1 MKIKRKGEI
10 VEIELKDIQEGDEEV
25 TPEATP
31 ESTPETTPEAA
42 PELTPKPTAQ
52 EKADLDAATVEKV
65 SKSIEDKITQAFK
78 DLQENPVKKS
88 PVYHKEEVTLEKS
101 VMETEPYL
109 RSKRPFVKLSPKMDN
124 FIEGVRA
131 MARNDMVGMMK
142 YMGAKTK
149 ALGESNDETGGY
161 LVPEEFQAEIV
172 RYVDEATIV
181 RPRARVFNMTRDS
194 LTLPTLVQSSSVF
207 GGVVMRAV
215 AESGEGTDD
224 IPVFGRITLEAKKI
238 MGLVPMSNELLD
250 DSAVN
255 LANFLVILLG
265 EATADY
271 EDAKFLAGTG
281 INQPLGIVETSGITL
296 VSRQTSSRIV
306 YEDIIDMLQNTLST
320 FDKNAVWIT
329 NKAGVAQLLKI
340 DSEATSGVLMF
351 IQNLRDDIPATVLG
365 KPVLVTERVKSL
377 GTKGD
382 ILYGDLSHYFIGDRG
397 GIKVDSSMHERFR
410 FDETLLRMIKRF
422 DGQLSIAK
430 AFTALRE

>member
-31 ESTPETTPEAA
+31 ESTPESTPE
-42 PELTPKPTAQ
+42 ETPKVTPEETA
-52 EKADLDAATVEKV
+52 ALDAAAVEKV
-65 SKSIEDKITQAFK
+65 SEAIGDQIKQAVK
-78 DLQENPVKKS
+78 DLQTNPVEKS

-109 RSKRPFVKLSPKMDN
+109 RSKRPFVKLSPKMEN

-131 MARNDMVGMMK
+131 MARNDMIGMMK

-149 ALGESNDETGGY
+149 AALGESNDETGGY

-172 RYVDEATIV
+172 RYVDEATVV

-271 EDAKFLAGTG
+271 EDARFLTGTG
-281 INQPLGIVETSGITL
+281 INEPLGIAATSGLNI
-296 VSRQTSSRIV
+296 VSRDTSSRIL
-306 YEDIIDMLQNTLST
+306 YSDIISMWQNTLST

-329 NKAGVAQLLKI
+329 NKAGMAQLLTI
-340 DSEATSGVLMF
+340 DKDSTSGLLLF
-351 IQNLRDDIPATVLG
+351 LPSLRDGIPATLLG
-365 KPVLVTERVKSL
+365 KPILVTERVNSL
-377 GTKGD
+377 GTAGD
-382 ILYGDLSHYFIGDRG
+382 FLYGDLSHYFIGDRG
-397 GIKVDSSMHERFR
+397 GIQVDSSMHERFR
-410 FDETLLRMIKRF
+410 FDETLLRMIKRV

-430 AFTALRE
+430 AFTTLRE